1 MSREVMILRN
11 FLPCVIFSLSVFAV
25 LSGQGCG
32 LYSYPYIYP
41 PDIQRTMTGTPQVVS
56 IINTG
61 DNDPDVFQG
70 YEIYYKFYERDNFS
84 SQYGSDLKTLFSV
97 EEPEPRDI
105 ENLGYRRANTIED
118 ATKTSPVPM
127 VFIDYSD
134 RDDYFSIDIDFT
146 EILSNVKPEITYNG
160 NTLNLYRGRDIRDQ
174 EDNDIYK
181 SFINEDIDIGDNDIA
196 YDSVTLYMY
205 VFAYGKYDKVYNIY
219 SKPVGLGS
227 IDFY

>member
-41 PDIQRTMTGTPQVVS
+41 PDVS
-56 IINTG
+56 NSYSGSSGISYIINTG
-61 DNDPDVFQG
+61 VNDPDVFQG
-70 YEIYYKFYERDNFS
+70 YEIYYKFYDFNNHVSLHR
-84 SQYGSDLKTLFSV
+84 SDHIALFSV

-105 ENLGYRRANTIED
+105 TNLGYRRANTTED
-118 ATKTSPVPM
+118 ATKSSPVPM
-127 VFIDYSD
+127 IFIDYSD
-134 RDDYFSIDIDFT
+134 RDDSFEIKMDFT
-146 EILSNVKPEITYNG
+146 NIAFGVKPYLSYSG
-160 NTLNLYRGRDIRDQ
+160 NTIYLYRAVKDK
-174 EDNDIYK
+174 DNDNKTFK
-181 SFINEDIDIGDNDIA
+181 SFITDDIDKDKDDDIG

-219 SKPVGLGS
+219 SKPVELGY
-227 IDFY
+227 INY

>member
-41 PDIQRTMTGTPQVVS
+41 PDIQRTMIGTSQVVS

-70 YEIYYKFYERDNFS
+70 YEIYYKFYERKNFS

-118 ATKTSPVPM
+118 ATKTSP
-127 VFIDYSD
+127 I
-134 RDDYFSIDIDFT
+134 
-146 EILSNVKPEITYNG
+146 
-160 NTLNLYRGRDIRDQ
+160 
-174 EDNDIYK
+174 
-181 SFINEDIDIGDNDIA
+181 
-196 YDSVTLYMY
+196 
-205 VFAYGKYDKVYNIY
+205 
-219 SKPVGLGS
+219 
-227 IDFY
+227 